1 MARRVDTS
9 AYKSFDQ
16 ITDRLDAIIGLVRD
30 KDTSLER
37 SLDLFDEAIAL
48 GSKAVDM
55 VDTTNFTP
63 TEEARLREQ
72 RQQAVD
78 EGGQDETAGKQDEP
92 SPKRDDAAGDQ
103 AEEAGE
109 PAKEE

>member
-1 MARRVDTS
+1 MARKPDLS
-9 AYKSFDQ
+9 AYRDFDQ
-16 ITDRLDAIIGLVRD
+16 ITARLDEIVGQVRD

-63 TEEARLREQ
+63 SELERLKPDSPIDASSPEKEA
-72 RQQAVD
+72 
-78 EGGQDETAGKQDEP
+78 
-92 SPKRDDAAGDQ
+92 
-103 AEEAGE
+103 
-109 PAKEE
+109 